1 MDLKV
6 LYEDNHVIVVYKPP
20 GILSQKDITNDP
32 DILSMV
38 KEYIRIKYQK
48 PGEAYVG
55 LVHRLD
61 RNTSG
66 VMVFAKTSKAASRLQ
81 QGLIKKEYL
90 AVVDGVVETQEYIT
104 LKNNLYY
111 DETKKKSFIKKDGK
125 EAILDYKKLDVK
137 DNMSLI
143 SVVLKTGRHHQ
154 IRCQMSNIN
163 HPIVGDVKYGS
174 KYNRGNFYCL
184 CAYKLTFIHP
194 TLKTNME
201 FKYIN
206 PCEDFLKF
214 KDMIK
219 KLV

>member
-1 MDLKV
+1 MDLDI
-6 LYEDNHVIVVYKPP
+6 LYEDNHVIVVYKPQ
-20 GILSQKDITNDP
+20 GILSQGDISG
-32 DILSMV
+32 DISMLDMV
-38 KEYIRIKYQK
+38 RDYIKEKYNK
-48 PGEAYVG
+48 PGNVYVG

-90 AVVDGVVETQEYIT
+90 AVVEGMVENKEYIT

-111 DETKKKSFIKKDGK
+111 DESKKKSFIKTSGK
-125 EAILDYKKLDVK
+125 EAILEYKMLDIK

-143 SVVLKTGRHHQ
+143 SVILKTGRHHQ
-154 IRCQMSNIN
+154 IRCQMANID
-163 HPIVGDVKYGS
+163 HPIVGDLKYNS
-174 KYNRGNFYCL
+174 KYKRGNFYAL

-201 FKYIN
+201 FKCIK

-214 KDMIK
+214 EDVLK
-219 KLV
+219 KMV